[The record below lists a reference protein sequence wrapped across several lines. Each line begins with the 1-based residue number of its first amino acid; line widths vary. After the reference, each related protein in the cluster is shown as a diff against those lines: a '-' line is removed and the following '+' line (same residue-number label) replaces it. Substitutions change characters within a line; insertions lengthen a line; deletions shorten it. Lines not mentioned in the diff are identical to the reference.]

1 MGCPPPPQDLVVPLV
16 QAALSEDLGPGDAT
30 TLALIPEHATARAE
44 IKSKATGILAGV
56 PVAREAFLQVD
67 PTLIFEADQEDGDA
81 LEPGTV
87 IARVRGKTRGILTA
101 ERTALNF
108 LQHLS
113 GIATATARLANR
125 LEGTPTHLLD
135 TRKTVPVMRALAKY
149 AVRCGGGENHRRG
162 LYDMILIKENHMAA
176 AKDFQAAV
184 ASARKHY
191 PELRVEVEVTSLD
204 ELAKAMDAKP
214 DRILLDN
221 FDPALVREAVR
232 HVDIWLESRGG
243 RRPEIEVSG
252 RVNEAN
258 IREYAG
264 HGVDYIS
271 SGAITHSA
279 PALDISLDLEP
290 DPGA

>member
-16 QAALSEDLGPGDAT
+16 QAALSEDVGPGDAT
-30 TLALIPEHATARAE
+30 TLALISEQATAKAE
-44 IKSKATGILAGV
+44 IKSKANGILAGL
-56 PVAREAFLQVD
+56 PVAREVFLQVD
-67 PTLIFEADQEDGDA
+67 STLIFEADQEDGDA

-87 IARVRGKTRGILTA
+87 IARIRGKTRGILIA

-113 GIATATARLANR
+113 GIATATSRLSSR
-125 LEGTPTHLLD
+125 LQGTPTHLLD

-176 AKDFQAAV
+176 TKNFQLAV
-184 ASARKHY
+184 AGARKHY
-191 PELRVEVEVTSLD
+191 PELRVEVEVTSLE
-204 ELAKAMDAKP
+204 ELAKALDAKP

-221 FDPALVREAVR
+221 FDPAMVRDAVE
-232 HVDIWLESRGG
+232 HVDSWLQSHGG

-252 RVNEAN
+252 RVNESN

-279 PALDISLDLEP
+279 PALDMSLDLEP
-290 DPGA
+290 DQGA

>member
-16 QAALSEDLGPGDAT
+16 RAALSEDVGPGDAT
-30 TLALIPEHATARAE
+30 TLALIPEPATAHAE
-44 IKSKATGILAGV
+44 IRSKATGVLAGL
-56 PVAREAFLQVD
+56 PIAREAFLQVD
-67 PTLIFEADQEDGDA
+67 PKLVFEADREDGDA
-81 LEPGTV
+81 LVPGTV
-87 IARVRGKTRGILTA
+87 VARVRGKTRGILTA

-113 GIATATARLANR
+113 GIATATSRLARR

-162 LYDMILIKENHMAA
+162 LYDMILIKENHLAA
-176 AKDFQAAV
+176 AGDVMTAV
-184 ASARKHY
+184 ANARKHY
-191 PELRVEVEVTSLD
+191 PELRVEVEVTSME
-204 ELAKAMDAKP
+204 ELERAIEAKP

-221 FDPALVREAVR
+221 FDPGLVRDAVEAVETG
-232 HVDIWLESRGG
+232 VGSRGG

-252 RVNEAN
+252 QVNETN
-258 IREYAG
+258 IQEYAG

-271 SGAITHSA
+271 SGWITHSA
-279 PALDISLDLEP
+279 PALDMSLDLHP
-290 DPGA
+290 DEGA

>member
-1 MGCPPPPQDLVVPLV
+1 MGCPPPPQDLVVPIV
-16 QAALSEDLGPGDAT
+16 RAALSEDVGPGDAT
-30 TLALIPEHATARAE
+30 TLALIPEDATAHAE
-44 IKSKATGILAGV
+44 IRSKADGVLAGV
-56 PVAREAFLQVD
+56 PVAREVFLQVD
-67 PTLIFEADQEDGDA
+67 PGLIFEADQEDGDA
-81 LEPGTV
+81 LTPGVV
-87 IARVRGKTRGILTA
+87 IARVRGKARGILTA

-113 GIATATARLANR
+113 GIATATSRLVRR
-125 LEGTPTHLLD
+125 LDGTSTHVLD

-176 AKDFQAAV
+176 AKNFKAAV
-184 ASARKHY
+184 ANARKHY
-191 PELRVEVEVTSLD
+191 PELRVEVEVTSLE
-204 ELAKAMDAKP
+204 ELTRALEASP

-221 FDPALVREAVR
+221 FDPAKVRAAVR
-232 HVDIWLESRGG
+232 DLEAWQQTRGG

-252 RVNEAN
+252 RVNETN

-279 PALDISLDLEP
+279 PALDMSLDLLP
-290 DPGA
+290 DQGV

>member
-16 QAALSEDLGPGDAT
+16 RAALSEDVGPGDAT
-30 TLALIPEHATARAE
+30 TLALISEHAAAHAE
-44 IKSKATGILAGV
+44 IRSKASGVLAGV
-56 PVAREAFLQVD
+56 PVAREVFLQVD
-67 PTLIFEADQEDGDA
+67 PTLIFEADQEDGDT
-81 LEPGTV
+81 LVPGTV
-87 IARVRGKTRGILTA
+87 VARVRGKTRGILTA

-113 GIATATARLANR
+113 GIATATSRLASR
-125 LEGTPTHLLD
+125 LEGTSTHLLD
-135 TRKTVPVMRALAKY
+135 TRKTVPIMRALAKY

-176 AKDFQAAV
+176 AKDFRVAV
-184 ASARKHY
+184 AGARKHY
-191 PELRVEVEVTSLD
+191 PELRVEVEVTSLE
-204 ELAKAMDAKP
+204 ELGRALDARP

-221 FDPALVREAVR
+221 FDPELVQEAVR
-232 HVDIWLESRGG
+232 SVEAWVTSEGG

-271 SGAITHSA
+271 SGWITHSA
-279 PALDISLDLEP
+279 PALDMSLDLSP
-290 DPGA
+290 DEGA

>member
-16 QAALSEDLGPGDAT
+16 RAALSEDVGPGDAT
-30 TLALIPEHATARAE
+30 TIALIPEHATARAE
-44 IKSKATGILAGV
+44 IKSKAAGILAGV

-67 PTLIFEADQEDGDA
+67 PTLIFEADREDGDA
-81 LEPGTV
+81 VEPGTV

-113 GIATATARLANR
+113 GIATATARLADR
-125 LEGTPTHLLD
+125 LQGTPTHLLD

-162 LYDMILIKENHMAA
+162 LYDMILIKENHMALA
-176 AKDFQAAV
+176 RDFQTAV

-204 ELAKAMDAKP
+204 ELAKAMDANP

-221 FDPALVREAVR
+221 FDPTMVREAVR
-232 HVDIWLESRGG
+232 RVDIWLESRGG

-290 DPGA
+290 DQEG

>member
-16 QAALSEDLGPGDAT
+16 RAALSEDVGPGDAT
-30 TLALIPEHATARAE
+30 TIALIPEHATARAE
-44 IKSKATGILAGV
+44 IKSKAAGILAGV

-67 PTLIFEADQEDGDA
+67 PTLIFEADREDGDA
-81 LEPGTV
+81 VEPGTV

-113 GIATATARLANR
+113 GIATATARLADR
-125 LEGTPTHLLD
+125 LQGTPTHLLD

-162 LYDMILIKENHMAA
+162 LYDMILIKENHMALA
-176 AKDFQAAV
+176 RDFQAAV

-204 ELAKAMDAKP
+204 ELAKAMDANP

-221 FDPALVREAVR
+221 FDPTMVREAVR
-232 HVDIWLESRGG
+232 RVDIWLESRGG

-290 DPGA
+290 DQEG